1 MKHLKVMGVLAVAL
15 AVLAGPALAET
26 QTVKVSGS
34 LDIIHLYRDDFDLR
48 SGNEASVVPAGSG
61 VVPTSP
67 TGAASA
73 SYSDDAADW
82 FMSIVQIEVAADLTD
97 NVSVVINLFNQRDWN
112 AHTWCVPAIGQAQC
126 GANTIEEFDV
136 GIDLAYVQMK
146 EIFYAPLT
154 LTMGRQDIEFGR
166 GLIFGNFQIQDPQGT
181 IVADEYSAVTSF
193 DAFRA
198 TLDFEPWT
206 IDFVAANPALGGA
219 AAGQGDPN
227 DEDDRWFWWVNVNYQ
242 FAEYNAEWEGYI
254 ALDHDRATNSA
265 AASPTV
271 RGTSVDKTYVV
282 GTRAQYDPVENL
294 TVGGEV
300 AYQWG
305 DFYGGTNPL
314 VLAQDR
320 EAWLLNLFGT
330 YTWLDNAYTPWLGLE
345 YVYLSGDERGG
356 GDFEGWNGLFRSPTY
371 GVIREYLDVIYQTAL
386 STDAGI
392 TGPTAVTNHQHF
404 AVSGGLSPM
413 EDLSLDGT
421 FYWFWT
427 DEDVITSVA
436 SGSQNLGDEVGT
448 ELDLNVT
455 YAYTEDV
462 TFGVGLAFFW
472 PGDIYD
478 NYTVQQTPGGVGHGP
493 VNDNATSITSSV
505 NVVF

>member
-1 MKHLKVMGVLAVAL
+1 MKHLRVIGVLAL
-15 AVLAGPALAET
+15 AMAVFAGPVLAET

-34 LDIIHLYRDDFDLR
+34 LDIIHFYRDDFDLR
-48 SGNEASVVPAGSG
+48 GGNEASVVPAGTGS
-61 VVPTSP
+61 VPTSP
-67 TGAASA
+67 VTLVGLAAPDSN
-73 SYSDDAADW
+73 YSDDAADW

-112 AHTWCVPAIGQAQC
+112 AHIWCDALVGAAQC
-126 GANTIEEFDV
+126 GPNVNNEFDIGV
-136 GIDLAYVQMK
+136 DLAYVQMK

-254 ALDHDRATNSA
+254 ALDHDRASNDASA
-265 AASPTV
+265 APTV
-271 RGTSVDKTYVV
+271 RSASPEQTYVI

-305 DFYGGTNPL
+305 DFFGGTNPL
-314 VLAQDR
+314 ILAQDR

-330 YTWLDNAYTPWLGLE
+330 YTWLDNAYTPWVGLE
-345 YVYLSGDERGG
+345 YVYLSGDARVRVRGRASARRRRHKPST
-356 GDFEGWNGLFRSPTY
+356 RS
-371 GVIREYLDVIYQTAL
+371 RR
-386 STDAGI
+386 AGC
-392 TGPTAVTNHQHF
+392 
-404 AVSGGLSPM
+404 
-413 EDLSLDGT
+413 
-421 FYWFWT
+421 
-427 DEDVITSVA
+427 
-436 SGSQNLGDEVGT
+436 
-448 ELDLNVT
+448 
-455 YAYTEDV
+455 
-462 TFGVGLAFFW
+462 
-472 PGDIYD
+472 
-478 NYTVQQTPGGVGHGP
+478 
-493 VNDNATSITSSV
+493 AT
-505 NVVF
+505 